1 VWYHPLIGYTVLGSA
16 KKVWVDRYLP
26 WYLEPVT
33 DFGFGYIAAHDRTRA
48 GSARFATAIGRN
60 VSWASSSLWRSRAG
74 FAARSLA
81 YRGAMAG
88 GSAALAV
95 AAPVAVGYAISYGI
109 AGKQGTS
116 DFTDFL
122 TGGVSPQE
130 YWDAITLKS
139 MR

>member
-1 VWYHPLIGYTVLGSA
+1 M
-16 KKVWVDRYLP
+16 
-26 WYLEPVT
+26 EPIT
-33 DFGFGYIAAHDRTRA
+33 DFGFGYLAAHDRTRA
-48 GSARFATAIGRN
+48 ASARFATGIGRN
-60 VSWASSSLWRSRAG
+60 VSWAASTAWRSRAG

-95 AAPVAVGYAISYGI
+95 AAPIAVGYAVSHAI

-139 MR
+139 LRS

>member
-1 VWYHPLIGYTVLGSA
+1 MWYHPLIGYTVLGSA
-16 KKVWVDRYLP
+16 KKLWIDRYLP

-33 DFGFGYIAAHDRTRA
+33 DFGFGYIAAKAPAPTTRL
-48 GSARFATAIGRN
+48 ATGIGRN
-60 VSWASSSLWRSRAG
+60 VSWVSSSLWRSRAG

-95 AAPVAVGYAISYGI
+95 AAPVAAGYAISYGI
-109 AGKQGTS
+109 AGERGTS

-122 TGGVSPQE
+122 TGGVSPQK